1 MIDAARIASWRAKYK
16 RGESGYGDDI
26 LDLCDEVEASW
37 RTIDLVHRRTTRGY
51 VPLVVMRKD
60 RNV

>member
-1 MIDAARIASWRAKYK
+1 MITPERIAAWREKYR
-16 RGESGYGDDI
+16 RGVDEYGDDI
-26 LDLCDEVEASW
+26 LELCDEVEASW
-37 RTIDLVHRRTTRGY
+37 RTIDLVHLKTTRGY